1 MQKVLYLVR
10 RTSVEDV
17 ADLILSP
24 AAVER
29 EVEVTIVLLE
39 GAENFPFR
47 VHRVL
52 RLASVEEEATGV
64 NFCSKVPVISH
75 TALVSEIFASDKVV
89 VL

>member
-1 MQKVLYLVR
+1 LRKVLYLVR

-47 VHRVL
+47 AHRVL
-52 RLASVEEEATGV
+52 RLASVEEATGV

-75 TALVSEIFASDKVV
+75 TALVGEIFASDKVV